1 MKKNTKS
8 KKRGSSKSRI
18 SRKRTKHIKKIK
30 GGNVAFPAS
39 IVGTTQFS
47 SIAAAPQS
55 FVPYNDF
62 SNDPNYGVINARL
75 TQPFLTGVYTGG
87 KRRSTFLKK
96 PKSSKNAKFYKNP
109 KSSKKTGGSPLAQGL
124 SELMNYNFGA
134 YPSAALPTDAA
145 GVAGIS
151 ANLAGISNANNNNPA
166 IPTPLA

>member
-8 KKRGSSKSRI
+8 NKRGSSKSRI

-96 PKSSKNAKFYKNP
+96 PKSYKNT
-109 KSSKKTGGSPLAQGL
+109 KSSKKTGGSSLAHGL
-124 SELMNYNFGA
+124 SNLMNSNFGS

-151 ANLAGISNANNNNPA
+151 ANLAGISNAHNNNPA
-166 IPTPLA
+166 LPTPLA